1 MVLVILLALGSVLDG
16 ALSSLSAKEWVGTV
30 AAVQVTTHDPTDAT
44 LGDYYT
50 FSSPLPAELAGRE
63 IRDAVLECYVDVNAR
78 EVNGYLNDSP
88 MLQLFILELPLVG
101 EPEPAMFRMPS
112 PAIRNVPL
120 GLQQKVVLNVRDL
133 VTYIANA
140 GGGSPPELIMGS
152 LTGTRDGKFILR
164 TDVLPEGDAIKV
176 IIWYR

>member
-1 MVLVILLALGSVLDG
+1 
-16 ALSSLSAKEWVGTV
+16 
-30 AAVQVTTHDPTDAT
+30 
-44 LGDYYT
+44 
-50 FSSPLPAELAGRE
+50 
-63 IRDAVLECYVDVNAR
+63 
-78 EVNGYLNDSP
+78 
-88 MLQLFILELPLVG
+88 
-101 EPEPAMFRMPS
+101 
-112 PAIRNVPL
+112 VPL